1 MACDKKQKEQTPK
14 RPRWTVALSNLLTP
28 PVQGL
33 RPCVRHV
40 MRCAINT
47 SAFLASFKQ
56 QMLALLALRSSDDQT
71 TARQATR
78 DRLQPPDSFVGHRC
92 VICMSELRL
101 LDRDHNTTSNSQL
114 IDYLGA
120 NLASGCRE
128 GHLNQTGCV
137 HRGWIGV
144 GTTI

>member
-1 MACDKKQKEQTPK
+1 MDGGA
-14 RPRWTVALSNLLTP
+14 
-28 PVQGL
+28 VQLAYSAGA
-33 RPCVRHV
+33 RTAAVRAPC
-40 MRCAINT
+40 N
-47 SAFLASFKQ
+47 
-56 QMLALLALRSSDDQT
+56 ALRNKCERISCFFKTTDAGTTSTAILSDDQT
-71 TARQATR
+71 IARQAIR

-92 VICMSELRL
+92 VICMSELQL